1 MIGVFR
7 MSSAKVAP
15 IISELLWLLY
25 HVCHVSAFHV
35 LLPTA
40 QRRLIGTLPNL
51 QHRISGTLYAEGD
64 CKFVIEGFGYDGL
77 GPDAFIY
84 VYEKGAT
91 LSRFGGGLIIKLSG
105 TR

>member
-1 MIGVFR
+1 MIGAFR
-7 MSSAKVAP
+7 MSCAKVAT
-15 IISELLWLLY
+15 ILASYCGVLY
-25 HVCHVSAFHV
+25 LVCHVSAFHV

-64 CKFVIEGFGYDGL
+64 RKFVIEGFGYDGL

-91 LSRFGGGLIIKLSG
+91 VSRFGGGLILRLPG

>member
-1 MIGVFR
+1 M
-7 MSSAKVAP
+7 VALSRLSR
-15 IISELLWLLY
+15 ISI
-25 HVCHVSAFHV
+25 HV

-91 LSRFGGGLIIKLSG
+91 VSRRGGGLIIKLSG